1 MIPAYEGKKP
11 YIFVSYA
18 HKDSAVV
25 FRLVEQLNERGYR
38 IWYDEGIEPG
48 SEWPE
53 YIANHLLGAEMVL
66 SVLTPSA
73 VNSVN
78 CRREINFALSKNKP
92 VLTIYME
99 DIELPVGLELQLSSQ
114 QSVLYYTYDSEE
126 RFLDKIETCQH
137 LRPCKRA
144 AGEGGMVGS
153 GAAGSGA
160 AGSGMVGS
168 GAAGSGM
175 AEGSASTSAARG
187 ETSGSI
193 GTFRTSSAAGTTAGS
208 GASGTSSVGTSQTSA
223 AGARL
228 APNKIAL
235 IAGACVAVLVIF
247 FLINPGKK
255 KNAEPENAVTAT
267 TVQDD
272 TGSETQDDANAAAQN
287 NAGSDAQNDANA
299 ASQTDAQA
307 GTQNDASTQVADT
320 TVQNNADTTADT
332 TDEPA
337 ADTTAATWD
346 YTITRSEEST
356 TYAFDRG
363 PRIVMP
369 ASWGSQVTVI
379 DEGDRVTF
387 YHTASREAWAVD
399 GMDNAGY
406 LFRLCLDPT
415 QDYKVY
421 PSFMDLGKTSEG
433 YFFLMFPTDFQA
445 YANNERILE
454 QYQTLYNELDYV
466 KINSYME

>member
-1 MIPAYEGKKP
+1 MIPAYEGKEP

-18 HKDSAVV
+18 HKDSAAV
-25 FRLVEQLNERGYR
+25 FHIVEQLNARGYR

-66 SVLTPSA
+66 SVLTPNA

-144 AGEGGMVGS
+144 AGES

-160 AGSGMVGS
+160 AAAQTGGSVS
-168 GAAGSGM
+168 AKAAD
-175 AEGSASTSAARG
+175 ASAARG
-187 ETSGSI
+187 AASGRMGAS
-193 GTFRTSSAAGTTAGS
+193 GTSSAAGTTSGS
-208 GASGTSSVGTSQTSA
+208 GPSS

-247 FLINPGKK
+247 FLVNPGKK
-255 KNAEPENAVTAT
+255 KNTEPENAVTAT
-267 TVQDD
+267 TVQDN
-272 TGSETQDDANAAAQN
+272 TGSETQDDANAAQTD
-287 NAGSDAQNDANA
+287 AGSDAQADTQNN
-299 ASQTDAQA
+299 T
-307 GTQNDASTQVADT
+307 GTQAADNTAQNGADT
-320 TVQNNADTTADT
+320 TTNT
-332 TDEPA
+332 TDEPT

-379 DEGDRVTF
+379 DEGDHVTF

-406 LFRLCLDPT
+406 LFKLCLDPT

>member
-1 MIPAYEGKKP
+1 MIPAYEGKDP

-18 HKDSAVV
+18 HKDSAAV

-144 AGEGGMVGS
+144 AGESAPAAAKRNAGGTT
-153 GAAGSGA
+153 AASSTRTGE
-160 AGSGMVGS
+160 V
-168 GAAGSGM
+168 
-175 AEGSASTSAARG
+175 ASTSAARDG
-187 ETSGSI
+187 GSGSGGKI
-193 GTFRTSSAAGTTAGS
+193 PPSR
-208 GASGTSSVGTSQTSA
+208 
-223 AGARL
+223 
-228 APNKIAL
+228 IAL
-235 IAGACVAVLVIF
+235 IAGACIAVLVIF
-247 FLINPGKK
+247 FLVNPEKK
-255 KNAEPENAVTAT
+255 KNTEPESPAAAA

-272 TGSETQDDANAAAQN
+272 TGTETQ
-287 NAGSDAQNDANA
+287 ND
-299 ASQTDAQA
+299 A
-307 GTQNDASTQVADT
+307 GTQNTAPNDADP
-320 TVQNNADTTADT
+320 NTA
-332 TDEPA
+332 DEPA
-337 ADTTAATWD
+337 ADTAATWD
-346 YTITRSEEST
+346 YTITRNEEST

-363 PRIVMP
+363 PCIVMP

-379 DEGDRVTF
+379 DEGDHVTF
-387 YHTASREAWAVD
+387 YHTASKDAWAVD
-399 GMDNAGY
+399 GYDNTGY
-406 LFRLCLDPT
+406 LFKLCLDPT

-421 PSFMDLGKTSEG
+421 PSFIDLGKTSEG

-445 YANNERILE
+445 YANNSRIME
-454 QYQTLYNELDYV
+454 QYQTLYNDLDYV

>member
-1 MIPAYEGKKP
+1 MIPAYEGKEP

-144 AGEGGMVGS
+144 AGEGGP
-153 GAAGSGA
+153 AGSGA
-160 AGSGMVGS
+160 AESGVVES
-168 GAAGSGM
+168 GAAAAHTGGSV
-175 AEGSASTSAARG
+175 SAKASDASAARG
-187 ETSGSI
+187 AASG
-193 GTFRTSSAAGTTAGS
+193 RM
-208 GASGTSSVGTSQTSA
+208 GASGTSSAAGSTSGSGASETSSVETSRTSA
-223 AGARL
+223 AGAKL

>member
-1 MIPAYEGKKP
+1 MIPAYEGKEP

-18 HKDSAVV
+18 HKDSPAV
-25 FRLVEQLNERGYR
+25 FHIVEQLNARGYR

-66 SVLTPSA
+66 SILSPNA

-92 VLTIYME
+92 VLTIHME
-99 DIELPVGLELQLSSQ
+99 EMELPVGLELQLSSQ

-126 RFLDKIETCQH
+126 RFFDKVETCQY

-144 AGEGGMVGS
+144 AGESGADES
-153 GAAGSGA
+153 GAAAARTGGSVSAKA
-160 AGSGMVGS
+160 AD
-168 GAAGSGM
+168 A
-175 AEGSASTSAARG
+175 SAAR
-187 ETSGSI
+187 EAASG
-193 GTFRTSSAAGTTAGS
+193 RM
-208 GASGTSSVGTSQTSA
+208 GASGTSSAAGNTSGPSSVGTSRNSA
-223 AGARL
+223 AGAKL

-235 IAGACVAVLVIF
+235 VAGACIAVLVIF
-247 FLINPGKK
+247 FLVNPGKK
-255 KNAEPENAVTAT
+255 KNTEPENAVTAT

-272 TGSETQDDANAAAQN
+272 TGSD
-287 NAGSDAQNDANA
+287 
-299 ASQTDAQA
+299 
-307 GTQNDASTQVADT
+307 TQNDTGTQADDNTAQNGADT
-320 TVQNNADTTADT
+320 TTNTV
-332 TDEPA
+332 DEPT

-387 YHTASREAWAVD
+387 YHTASRDAWAVD
-399 GMDNAGY
+399 GYDNTGY

>member
-1 MIPAYEGKKP
+1 MIPAYEGKEP

-18 HKDSAVV
+18 HRDSAAV

-144 AGEGGMVGS
+144 AGES

-160 AGSGMVGS
+160 AAAHTGGSVS
-168 GAAGSGM
+168 AKAAD
-175 AEGSASTSAARG
+175 ASAARG
-187 ETSGSI
+187 AASGRMGAS
-193 GTFRTSSAAGTTAGS
+193 GTSSAAGTTSGS
-208 GASGTSSVGTSQTSA
+208 GPSS
-223 AGARL
+223 AGAKL

-235 IAGACVAVLVIF
+235 IAGACVAILVIF
-247 FLINPGKK
+247 FLVNPGKK
-255 KNAEPENAVTAT
+255 KNTEPENTVTAT
-267 TVQDD
+267 TVQDN
-272 TGSETQDDANAAAQN
+272 TGSETQDDANAAQTD
-287 NAGSDAQNDANA
+287 AGSDAQADTQNN
-299 ASQTDAQA
+299 T
-307 GTQNDASTQVADT
+307 GTQADDNTAQNGADT
-320 TVQNNADTTADT
+320 TTNT
-332 TDEPA
+332 TDEPT

-379 DEGDRVTF
+379 DEGDHVTF

-406 LFRLCLDPT
+406 LFKLCLDPT

>member
-1 MIPAYEGKKP
+1 MIPAYEGKEP

-144 AGEGGMVGS
+144 AGES

-160 AGSGMVGS
+160 AAAHTGGSVS
-168 GAAGSGM
+168 AKAAD
-175 AEGSASTSAARG
+175 ASAARG
-187 ETSGSI
+187 AASGRMRAS
-193 GTFRTSSAAGTTAGS
+193 GTSSAAGTTSGS
-208 GASGTSSVGTSQTSA
+208 GPSS
-223 AGARL
+223 AGAKL

-247 FLINPGKK
+247 FLVNPGKK

-267 TVQDD
+267 TVQDN

-320 TVQNNADTTADT
+320 TAQNSADTTVDT

-337 ADTTAATWD
+337 ADTTASTWD

-379 DEGDRVTF
+379 DEGDHVTF

>member
-1 MIPAYEGKKP
+1 MIPAYEGKEP

-18 HKDSAVV
+18 HKDSAAV

-137 LRPCKRA
+137 LRPCKRT
-144 AGEGGMVGS
+144 AGESGPAES
-153 GAAGSGA
+153 GAAAAHTGGSVSAKA
-160 AGSGMVGS
+160 AD
-168 GAAGSGM
+168 A
-175 AEGSASTSAARG
+175 SAARG
-187 ETSGSI
+187 AASG
-193 GTFRTSSAAGTTAGS
+193 RM
-208 GASGTSSVGTSQTSA
+208 GASGTSSA
-223 AGARL
+223 AGSTSGSGPSSAGAKL
-228 APNKIAL
+228 ALNKIAL

-255 KNAEPENAVTAT
+255 KNAEPENAITAT
-267 TVQDD
+267 TVQDN
-272 TGSETQDDANAAAQN
+272 TGSETQDDANAAQTD
-287 NAGSDAQNDANA
+287 AGSDAQADTQNN
-299 ASQTDAQA
+299 T
-307 GTQNDASTQVADT
+307 GTQADDNTAQNGADT
-320 TVQNNADTTADT
+320 ATNTTN
-332 TDEPA
+332 EPT

-379 DEGDRVTF
+379 DEGDHVTF

-406 LFRLCLDPT
+406 LFKLCLDPT

>member
-1 MIPAYEGKKP
+1 MIPAYEGKEP

-18 HKDSAVV
+18 HKDSAAV
-25 FRLVEQLNERGYR
+25 FHLVEQLNERGYR

-66 SVLTPSA
+66 SVLTPNA

-78 CRREINFALSKNKP
+78 CRREINFALSRNKP

-137 LRPCKRA
+137 LRPCKRE
-144 AGEGGMVGS
+144 AGES
-153 GAAGSGA
+153 GAATAKHDASGTTA
-160 AGSGMVGS
+160 ASSTRTGV
-168 GAAGSGM
+168 AA
-175 AEGSASTSAARG
+175 ATSAARDG
-187 ETSGSI
+187 GSGSGGKI
-193 GTFRTSSAAGTTAGS
+193 PPSR
-208 GASGTSSVGTSQTSA
+208 
-223 AGARL
+223 
-228 APNKIAL
+228 IAL
-235 IAGACVAVLVIF
+235 IAGACIAVLVIF
-247 FLINPGKK
+247 FLVNPGKK
-255 KNAEPENAVTAT
+255 KNTEPENPVTAA

-272 TGSETQDDANAAAQN
+272 TGTETP
-287 NAGSDAQNDANA
+287 NDAAPN
-299 ASQTDAQA
+299 
-307 GTQNDASTQVADT
+307 
-320 TVQNNADTTADT
+320 TA
-332 TDEPA
+332 DEPA
-337 ADTTAATWD
+337 ADTAATWD

-379 DEGDRVTF
+379 DEGDHVTF
-387 YHTASREAWAVD
+387 YHTASRDAWAVD
-399 GMDNAGY
+399 GIDNAGY
-406 LFRLCLDPT
+406 LFKLCLDPT

-445 YANNERILE
+445 YANNSRIME
-454 QYQTLYNELDYV
+454 QYQTLYNDLDYV

>member
-1 MIPAYEGKKP
+1 MIPAYEGKEP

-18 HKDSAVV
+18 HKDSPAV
-25 FRLVEQLNERGYR
+25 FHIVEQLNARGYR

-53 YIANHLLGAEMVL
+53 YIANHLLRAEMVL
-66 SVLTPSA
+66 SILSPNA

-92 VLTIYME
+92 VLTIHME
-99 DIELPVGLELQLSSQ
+99 EMELPVGLELQLSSQ

-126 RFLDKIETCQH
+126 RFLDKVETCQY

-144 AGEGGMVGS
+144 AGES
-153 GAAGSGA
+153 GAAAARTGGSVSAKA
-160 AGSGMVGS
+160 AD
-168 GAAGSGM
+168 A
-175 AEGSASTSAARG
+175 SAAR
-187 ETSGSI
+187 EAASG
-193 GTFRTSSAAGTTAGS
+193 RM
-208 GASGTSSVGTSQTSA
+208 GASGTSSAAGNTSGPSSVGTSRNSA
-223 AGARL
+223 AGAKL

-235 IAGACVAVLVIF
+235 VAGACIAVLVIF
-247 FLINPGKK
+247 FLVNPGKK
-255 KNAEPENAVTAT
+255 KNTEPENAVTAT

-272 TGSETQDDANAAAQN
+272 TGSD
-287 NAGSDAQNDANA
+287 
-299 ASQTDAQA
+299 
-307 GTQNDASTQVADT
+307 TQNDTGTQADDNTAQNGADT
-320 TVQNNADTTADT
+320 TTNTV
-332 TDEPA
+332 DEPT

-356 TYAFDRG
+356 TYSFDRG

-379 DEGDRVTF
+379 DEGDHVTF

>member
-1 MIPAYEGKKP
+1 MIPAYEGKEP

-18 HKDSAVV
+18 HKDSPAV
-25 FRLVEQLNERGYR
+25 FHIVEQLNARGYR

-66 SVLTPSA
+66 SILSPNA

-92 VLTIYME
+92 VLTIHME
-99 DIELPVGLELQLSSQ
+99 EMELPVGLELQLSSQ

-126 RFLDKIETCQH
+126 RFLDKVETCQY

-144 AGEGGMVGS
+144 AGES
-153 GAAGSGA
+153 GAAAARTGGSVSAKA
-160 AGSGMVGS
+160 AD
-168 GAAGSGM
+168 A
-175 AEGSASTSAARG
+175 SAAR
-187 ETSGSI
+187 EAASG
-193 GTFRTSSAAGTTAGS
+193 RM
-208 GASGTSSVGTSQTSA
+208 GASGTSSAAGNTSGPSSVGTSRNSA
-223 AGARL
+223 AGAKL

-235 IAGACVAVLVIF
+235 VAGACIAVLVIF
-247 FLINPGKK
+247 FLVNPGKK
-255 KNAEPENAVTAT
+255 KNTEPENAVTAT

-272 TGSETQDDANAAAQN
+272 TGSD
-287 NAGSDAQNDANA
+287 
-299 ASQTDAQA
+299 
-307 GTQNDASTQVADT
+307 TQNDTGTQADDNTAQNGADT
-320 TVQNNADTTADT
+320 TTNTV
-332 TDEPA
+332 DEPT

-356 TYAFDRG
+356 TYSFDRG

-387 YHTASREAWAVD
+387 YHTASRDAWAVD

>member
-1 MIPAYEGKKP
+1 MIPAYEGKEP

-18 HKDSAVV
+18 HKDSAIV

-144 AGEGGMVGS
+144 AGESGPAESGMTESGVVES
-153 GAAGSGA
+153 GAAA
-160 AGSGMVGS
+160 AHTGDSVS
-168 GAAGSGM
+168 AKAAD
-175 AEGSASTSAARG
+175 ASAARG
-187 ETSGSI
+187 AASG
-193 GTFRTSSAAGTTAGS
+193 RM
-208 GASGTSSVGTSQTSA
+208 GASGTSSA
-223 AGARL
+223 AGAKL

-235 IAGACVAVLVIF
+235 IAGACVAILVIF

-255 KNAEPENAVTAT
+255 KNAEPENTVTAT
-267 TVQDD
+267 TVQDN

-307 GTQNDASTQVADT
+307 GTQNDTSTQVADNT
-320 TVQNNADTTADT
+320 AQNGADTTANT

-337 ADTTAATWD
+337 ADTAAATWD

-379 DEGDRVTF
+379 DEGDHVTF

>member
-1 MIPAYEGKKP
+1 MIPAYEGKEP

-66 SVLTPSA
+66 SVLTPNA
-73 VNSVN
+73 VNSIN

-144 AGEGGMVGS
+144 AGESGPTESGMPESGVVES
-153 GAAGSGA
+153 GAAAAHTGGSVSAKA
-160 AGSGMVGS
+160 AD
-168 GAAGSGM
+168 A
-175 AEGSASTSAARG
+175 SAARG
-187 ETSGSI
+187 AALSSTAHADSSGS
-193 GTFRTSSAAGTTAGS
+193 GGKLPPSR
-208 GASGTSSVGTSQTSA
+208 
-223 AGARL
+223 
-228 APNKIAL
+228 IAL

-247 FLINPGKK
+247 FLVNPGKK
-255 KNAEPENAVTAT
+255 KNTESENAVTAT
-267 TVQDD
+267 TVQVDD
-272 TGSETQDDANAAAQN
+272 GSETQDDTGTQADDNTAQN
-287 NAGSDAQNDANA
+287 G
-299 ASQTDAQA
+299 
-307 GTQNDASTQVADT
+307 
-320 TVQNNADTTADT
+320 ADTTANT

-379 DEGDRVTF
+379 DEGDHVTF

-399 GMDNAGY
+399 GMENAGY

>member
-1 MIPAYEGKKP
+1 M
-11 YIFVSYA
+11 
-18 HKDSAVV
+18 
-25 FRLVEQLNERGYR
+25 
-38 IWYDEGIEPG
+38 
-48 SEWPE
+48 
-53 YIANHLLGAEMVL
+53 
-66 SVLTPSA
+66 
-73 VNSVN
+73 
-78 CRREINFALSKNKP
+78 
-92 VLTIYME
+92 
-99 DIELPVGLELQLSSQ
+99 
-114 QSVLYYTYDSEE
+114 
-126 RFLDKIETCQH
+126 
-137 LRPCKRA
+137 RA
-144 AGEGGMVGS
+144 S
-153 GAAGSGA
+153 G
-160 AGSGMVGS
+160 
-168 GAAGSGM
+168 
-175 AEGSASTSAARG
+175 
-187 ETSGSI
+187 
-193 GTFRTSSAAGTTAGS
+193 TSSAAGTTSGS
-208 GASGTSSVGTSQTSA
+208 GPSS

-247 FLINPGKK
+247 FLVNPGKK

-299 ASQTDAQA
+299 PAQTDAQA
-307 GTQNDASTQVADT
+307 GTQNDASTQGADT
-320 TVQNNADTTADT
+320 TAQNSADTTADT

-337 ADTTAATWD
+337 ADTTASTWD

>member
-1 MIPAYEGKKP
+1 MIPAYEGKEP

-144 AGEGGMVGS
+144 AGES

-160 AGSGMVGS
+160 AAAQTGGSVS
-168 GAAGSGM
+168 AKAAD
-175 AEGSASTSAARG
+175 ASAARG
-187 ETSGSI
+187 AASGRMGAS
-193 GTFRTSSAAGTTAGS
+193 GTSSAAGTTSGS
-208 GASGTSSVGTSQTSA
+208 GPSS

-247 FLINPGKK
+247 FLVNPGKK
-255 KNAEPENAVTAT
+255 KNTEPENAVTAT
-267 TVQDD
+267 TVQDN
-272 TGSETQDDANAAAQN
+272 TGSETQDDANAAQTD
-287 NAGSDAQNDANA
+287 AGSDAQADTQNN
-299 ASQTDAQA
+299 T
-307 GTQNDASTQVADT
+307 GTQATDNTA
-320 TVQNNADTTADT
+320 QNGADTTANT
-332 TDEPA
+332 TDEPT
-337 ADTTAATWD
+337 ADTAAATWD

-379 DEGDRVTF
+379 DEGDHVTF

-406 LFRLCLDPT
+406 LFKLCLDPT

>member
-1 MIPAYEGKKP
+1 MIPAYEGKEP

-18 HKDSAVV
+18 HKDSPAV
-25 FRLVEQLNERGYR
+25 FHIVEQLNARGYR

-66 SVLTPSA
+66 SILSPNA

-92 VLTIYME
+92 VLTIHME
-99 DIELPVGLELQLSSQ
+99 EMELPVGLELQLSSQ

-126 RFLDKIETCQH
+126 RFLDKVETCQY

-144 AGEGGMVGS
+144 AGEAAPVESGPAAAKASASAMGGVG
-153 GAAGSGA
+153 GAAAAHPGGS
-160 AGSGMVGS
+160 V
-168 GAAGSGM
+168 
-175 AEGSASTSAARG
+175 SAKT
-187 ETSGSI
+187 
-193 GTFRTSSAAGTTAGS
+193 
-208 GASGTSSVGTSQTSA
+208 A
-223 AGARL
+223 AGAGTIKASKAVNSTGTDNKL
-228 APNKIAL
+228 APSKIAL
-235 IAGACVAVLVIF
+235 IAGACIAVIVIF
-247 FLINPGKK
+247 FLVNPGKK
-255 KNAEPENAVTAT
+255 KNTEPESAVTAT

-272 TGSETQDDANAAAQN
+272 TGSETQDVTTTDTQN
-287 NAGSDAQNDANA
+287 PADEPT
-299 ASQTDAQA
+299 TDAME
-307 GTQNDASTQVADT
+307 S
-320 TVQNNADTTADT
+320 
-332 TDEPA
+332 
-337 ADTTAATWD
+337 TWD
-346 YTITRSEEST
+346 YTITRNEEST

-387 YHTASREAWAVD
+387 YHTASRDAWAVD
-399 GMDNAGY
+399 GIDNAGY

-454 QYQTLYNELDYV
+454 QYQTLYNDLDYV

>member
-1 MIPAYEGKKP
+1 MIPAYEGKDP

-18 HKDSAVV
+18 HKDSAAV

-137 LRPCKRA
+137 LRPCKRT
-144 AGEGGMVGS
+144 AGEAAPVESGPAAAKASASAMGGVG
-153 GAAGSGA
+153 GAAAAHPGGS
-160 AGSGMVGS
+160 V
-168 GAAGSGM
+168 
-175 AEGSASTSAARG
+175 SAKT
-187 ETSGSI
+187 
-193 GTFRTSSAAGTTAGS
+193 
-208 GASGTSSVGTSQTSA
+208 A
-223 AGARL
+223 AGAGTIKASKAVNSTGTDNKL
-228 APNKIAL
+228 APSKIAL
-235 IAGACVAVLVIF
+235 IAGACIAVIVIF
-247 FLINPGKK
+247 FLVNPGKK
-255 KNAEPENAVTAT
+255 KNTEPESAVTAT

-272 TGSETQDDANAAAQN
+272 TGSETQDVTTTDTQN
-287 NAGSDAQNDANA
+287 PADEPT
-299 ASQTDAQA
+299 TDAME
-307 GTQNDASTQVADT
+307 S
-320 TVQNNADTTADT
+320 
-332 TDEPA
+332 
-337 ADTTAATWD
+337 TWD
-346 YTITRSEEST
+346 YTITRNEEST

-369 ASWGSQVTVI
+369 ASW
-379 DEGDRVTF
+379 
-387 YHTASREAWAVD
+387 ASI
-399 GMDNAGY
+399 
-406 LFRLCLDPT
+406 T
-415 QDYKVY
+415 Q
-421 PSFMDLGKTSEG
+421 
-433 YFFLMFPTDFQA
+433 QA
-445 YANNERILE
+445 E
-454 QYQTLYNELDYV
+454 TPGP
-466 KINSYME
+466 

>member
-1 MIPAYEGKKP
+1 MIPAYEGKEP

-18 HKDSAVV
+18 HKDSPAV
-25 FRLVEQLNERGYR
+25 FHIVEQLNARGYR

-66 SVLTPSA
+66 SILSPNA

-92 VLTIYME
+92 VLTIHME
-99 DIELPVGLELQLSSQ
+99 EMELPVGLELQLSSQ

-126 RFLDKIETCQH
+126 RFLDKVETCQY

-144 AGEGGMVGS
+144 AGES
-153 GAAGSGA
+153 GAAAARTGGSVSAKA
-160 AGSGMVGS
+160 AD
-168 GAAGSGM
+168 A
-175 AEGSASTSAARG
+175 SAAR
-187 ETSGSI
+187 EAASG
-193 GTFRTSSAAGTTAGS
+193 RM
-208 GASGTSSVGTSQTSA
+208 GASGTSSAAGNTSGPSSVGTSRNSA
-223 AGARL
+223 AGAKL

-235 IAGACVAVLVIF
+235 IAGACIAALVIF
-247 FLINPGKK
+247 FLVNPGKK
-255 KNAEPENAVTAT
+255 KNTEPENAVTAT

-272 TGSETQDDANAAAQN
+272 TGSD
-287 NAGSDAQNDANA
+287 
-299 ASQTDAQA
+299 
-307 GTQNDASTQVADT
+307 TQNDTGTQADDNTAQNGADT
-320 TVQNNADTTADT
+320 TTNTV
-332 TDEPA
+332 DEPT

-356 TYAFDRG
+356 TYSFDRG

-379 DEGDRVTF
+379 DEGDHVTF

>member
-1 MIPAYEGKKP
+1 MIPAYEGKEP

-18 HKDSAVV
+18 HKDSPAV
-25 FRLVEQLNERGYR
+25 FHIVEQLNARGYR

-66 SVLTPSA
+66 SILSPNA

-126 RFLDKIETCQH
+126 RFLDKVETCQY

-144 AGEGGMVGS
+144 AGES
-153 GAAGSGA
+153 GAAAARTGGSVSAKA
-160 AGSGMVGS
+160 AD
-168 GAAGSGM
+168 A
-175 AEGSASTSAARG
+175 SAAR
-187 ETSGSI
+187 EAASG
-193 GTFRTSSAAGTTAGS
+193 RM
-208 GASGTSSVGTSQTSA
+208 GASGTSSAAGNTSGPSSVGTSRNSA
-223 AGARL
+223 AGAKL

-235 IAGACVAVLVIF
+235 VAGACIAVLVIF
-247 FLINPGKK
+247 FLVNPGKK
-255 KNAEPENAVTAT
+255 KNTEPENAVTAT

-272 TGSETQDDANAAAQN
+272 TGSD
-287 NAGSDAQNDANA
+287 
-299 ASQTDAQA
+299 
-307 GTQNDASTQVADT
+307 TQNDTGTQADDNTAQNGADT
-320 TVQNNADTTADT
+320 TTNTV
-332 TDEPA
+332 DEPT

-387 YHTASREAWAVD
+387 YHTASRDAWAVD

-454 QYQTLYNELDYV
+454 QYQTLYNDLDYV
-466 KINSYME
+466 KVNSYME

>member
-1 MIPAYEGKKP
+1 
-11 YIFVSYA
+11 
-18 HKDSAVV
+18 
-25 FRLVEQLNERGYR
+25 
-38 IWYDEGIEPG
+38 
-48 SEWPE
+48 
-53 YIANHLLGAEMVL
+53 MV
-66 SVLTPSA
+66 
-73 VNSVN
+73 
-78 CRREINFALSKNKP
+78 
-92 VLTIYME
+92 

-144 AGEGGMVGS
+144 AGEGGP
-153 GAAGSGA
+153 AGSGA
-160 AGSGMVGS
+160 AESGVVES
-168 GAAGSGM
+168 GAAAAHTGGSV
-175 AEGSASTSAARG
+175 SAKASDASAARG
-187 ETSGSI
+187 AASG
-193 GTFRTSSAAGTTAGS
+193 RM
-208 GASGTSSVGTSQTSA
+208 GASGTSSAAGSTSGSGASETSSVETSRTSA
-223 AGARL
+223 AGAKL

-272 TGSETQDDANAAAQN
+272 TGSETQDDANAA
-287 NAGSDAQNDANA
+287 
-299 ASQTDAQA
+299 
-307 GTQNDASTQVADT
+307 
-320 TVQNNADTTADT
+320 VQNNADTTADT

-346 YTITRSEEST
+346 YTITRSEERT

>member
-1 MIPAYEGKKP
+1 MIPAYEGKEP

-18 HKDSAVV
+18 HKDSSVV

-144 AGEGGMVGS
+144 AGEGGMAGSGVVES
-153 GAAGSGA
+153 GAAAAHTGGSVSAKA
-160 AGSGMVGS
+160 AD
-168 GAAGSGM
+168 A
-175 AEGSASTSAARG
+175 SAARG
-187 ETSGSI
+187 AASG
-193 GTFRTSSAAGTTAGS
+193 RM
-208 GASGTSSVGTSQTSA
+208 GASGTSSA
-223 AGARL
+223 AGAKL

-247 FLINPGKK
+247 FLVNPGKK

-299 ASQTDAQA
+299 PAQTDAQA
-307 GTQNDASTQVADT
+307 DTQNDASTQVADT
-320 TVQNNADTTADT
+320 TAQNSADTTADT

-337 ADTTAATWD
+337 ADTTASTWD

-454 QYQTLYNELDYV
+454 QYQALYNELDYV

>member
-1 MIPAYEGKKP
+1 MIPAYEGKEP

-137 LRPCKRA
+137 LRPCKRT
-144 AGEGGMVGS
+144 AGES
-153 GAAGSGA
+153 GAAE
-160 AGSGMVGS
+160 
-168 GAAGSGM
+168 SGM
-175 AEGSASTSAARG
+175 AESGAAKGSASTSAAG
-187 ETSGSI
+187 GAAPESM
-193 GTFRTSSAAGTTAGS
+193 GT
-208 GASGTSSVGTSQTSA
+208 SGTSSASGTTSGSGTSGTSV
-223 AGARL
+223 AGAKL

-247 FLINPGKK
+247 FLVTPGKK
-255 KNAEPENAVTAT
+255 KNPEPDNAVTAA
-267 TVQDD
+267 TVQDN
-272 TGSETQDDANAAAQN
+272 TGSETQDDANAA
-287 NAGSDAQNDANA
+287 
-299 ASQTDAQA
+299 SQTDAQA
-307 GTQNDASTQVADT
+307 DTQDDAGTQANDNTA
-320 TVQNNADTTADT
+320 QNGADTTANT
-332 TDEPA
+332 TDEPT

-454 QYQTLYNELDYV
+454 QYQTLYNDLDYV
-466 KINSYME
+466 KVNSYME

>member
-1 MIPAYEGKKP
+1 MIPAYEGKEP

-18 HKDSAVV
+18 HKDSAAV

-144 AGEGGMVGS
+144 AGES

-160 AGSGMVGS
+160 AEG
-168 GAAGSGM
+168 GAAAAHTGGSV
-175 AEGSASTSAARG
+175 SAKAADASAARG
-187 ETSGSI
+187 AASGRMGAS
-193 GTFRTSSAAGTTAGS
+193 GTSSAAGTTSGS
-208 GASGTSSVGTSQTSA
+208 GPSS
-223 AGARL
+223 AGAKL

-235 IAGACVAVLVIF
+235 IAGACVAILVIF
-247 FLINPGKK
+247 FLVNPGKK
-255 KNAEPENAVTAT
+255 KNTEPENTVTAT
-267 TVQDD
+267 TVQDN
-272 TGSETQDDANAAAQN
+272 TGSETQDDANAAQTD
-287 NAGSDAQNDANA
+287 AGSDAQADTQNN
-299 ASQTDAQA
+299 T
-307 GTQNDASTQVADT
+307 GTQADDNTAQNGADT
-320 TVQNNADTTADT
+320 TTNT
-332 TDEPA
+332 TDEPT

>member
-1 MIPAYEGKKP
+1 MIPAYEGKEP

-18 HKDSAVV
+18 HKDSSVV

-144 AGEGGMVGS
+144 VGESGPAESGMPESGVVES
-153 GAAGSGA
+153 GAAAAHTGGSVSAKA
-160 AGSGMVGS
+160 AD
-168 GAAGSGM
+168 A
-175 AEGSASTSAARG
+175 SAARG
-187 ETSGSI
+187 AASGRMGAS
-193 GTFRTSSAAGTTAGS
+193 GTSSAAGTTSGS
-208 GASGTSSVGTSQTSA
+208 GPSS
-223 AGARL
+223 AGAKL

-307 GTQNDASTQVADT
+307 GTQNDASTQGADT
-320 TVQNNADTTADT
+320 TAQNSADTTADT

>member
-1 MIPAYEGKKP
+1 MIPAYEGKEP

-126 RFLDKIETCQH
+126 RFLDKVETCQY
-137 LRPCKRA
+137 LRPCKRT
-144 AGEGGMVGS
+144 AGEAAPVESGPAAAKASASAMGGVG
-153 GAAGSGA
+153 GAAAAHPGGS
-160 AGSGMVGS
+160 V
-168 GAAGSGM
+168 
-175 AEGSASTSAARG
+175 SAKT
-187 ETSGSI
+187 
-193 GTFRTSSAAGTTAGS
+193 
-208 GASGTSSVGTSQTSA
+208 A
-223 AGARL
+223 AGAGTIKASKAVNSTGTDNKL
-228 APNKIAL
+228 APSKIAL
-235 IAGACVAVLVIF
+235 IAGACIAVIVIF
-247 FLINPGKK
+247 FLVNPGEK
-255 KNAEPENAVTAT
+255 KNTEPESAVTAT

-272 TGSETQDDANAAAQN
+272 TGSETQDVTTTDTQN
-287 NAGSDAQNDANA
+287 PADEPT
-299 ASQTDAQA
+299 TDAME
-307 GTQNDASTQVADT
+307 S
-320 TVQNNADTTADT
+320 
-332 TDEPA
+332 
-337 ADTTAATWD
+337 TWD
-346 YTITRSEEST
+346 YTITRNEEST

-387 YHTASREAWAVD
+387 YHTASRDAWAVD
-399 GMDNAGY
+399 GIDNAGY

-454 QYQTLYNELDYV
+454 QYQTLYNDLDYV

>member
-1 MIPAYEGKKP
+1 MIPAYEGKEP

-18 HKDSAVV
+18 HKDSPAV
-25 FRLVEQLNERGYR
+25 FHIVEQLNARGYR

-66 SVLTPSA
+66 SILSPNA

-92 VLTIYME
+92 VLTIHME
-99 DIELPVGLELQLSSQ
+99 EMELPVGLELQLSSQ

-126 RFLDKIETCQH
+126 RFLDKVETCQY

-144 AGEGGMVGS
+144 AGES
-153 GAAGSGA
+153 GAAAARTGGSVSAKA
-160 AGSGMVGS
+160 AD
-168 GAAGSGM
+168 A
-175 AEGSASTSAARG
+175 SAAR
-187 ETSGSI
+187 EAASG
-193 GTFRTSSAAGTTAGS
+193 RM
-208 GASGTSSVGTSQTSA
+208 GASGTSSAAGNTSGPSSVGTSRNSA
-223 AGARL
+223 AGAKL

-235 IAGACVAVLVIF
+235 VAGACIAVLVIF
-247 FLINPGKK
+247 FLVNPGKK
-255 KNAEPENAVTAT
+255 KNTEPENAVTAT

-272 TGSETQDDANAAAQN
+272 TGSD
-287 NAGSDAQNDANA
+287 
-299 ASQTDAQA
+299 
-307 GTQNDASTQVADT
+307 TQNDTGTQADDNTAQNGADT
-320 TVQNNADTTADT
+320 TTNT
-332 TDEPA
+332 TDEPT

-379 DEGDRVTF
+379 DEGDHVTF

-406 LFRLCLDPT
+406 LFKLCLDPT